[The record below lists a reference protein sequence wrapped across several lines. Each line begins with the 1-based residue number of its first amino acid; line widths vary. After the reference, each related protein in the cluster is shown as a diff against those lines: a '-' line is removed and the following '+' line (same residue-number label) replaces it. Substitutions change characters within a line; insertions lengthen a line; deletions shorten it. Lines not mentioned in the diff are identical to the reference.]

1 MVRLKNGPP
10 CGPNALVLHCSKTH
24 GPRVGQTVN
33 IIEKGSIDPTTSVLV
48 KILKQTV
55 QEGDDGMGKVQQYES
70 LEIWKQ
76 SDVVFLDDSPAVLGK
91 VVAVDNNQAII
102 DVSYAQHTDIQTTSK
117 PQNSL
122 KVYRLAE
129 LSLCMGVEATAN
141 ATVEVTPTSHSQPV
155 SRHVAGIVQH
165 APVCILD
172 PAPLP
177 PTSLPPIIDDSMGE
191 TKGPSMLRGFLPL
204 ALHPTNS
211 GPYLLIKRI
220 EDDQTFFVCTSGTSS
235 GLIQS
240 SSFVATGGRDAKPQ
254 KCTLEEES
262 CHAYECALE
271 ACPSLLPAAS
281 ERAVPKHAGRKRRRK
296 GTQVSNGETPSVPTP
311 PVLHKTAS
319 IIDMYNSEVLC
330 IKDVHGVL
338 IPIPPGLKLKPDP
351 PRYLDHLAGWFPSSD
366 PVLYNSYHSLMSRQY
381 MLNKNKNMI
390 MLLVGK
396 LLNNPVHVHV
406 HVI

>member
-1 MVRLKNGPP
+1 M
-10 CGPNALVLHCSKTH
+10 
-24 GPRVGQTVN
+24 
-33 IIEKGSIDPTTSVLV
+33 
-48 KILKQTV
+48 KILKQDV
-55 QEGDDGMGKVQQYES
+55 GPEEGKGGEGKLQQQFEC

-76 SDVVFLDDSPAVLGK
+76 SEVVFLDDSPAVLGK

-117 PQNSL
+117 PQGSL
-122 KVYRLAE
+122 KVYRLGD
-129 LSLCMGVEATAN
+129 LSPCMGVDVTGNAVGAEATPN
-141 ATVEVTPTSHSQPV
+141 PSHGQRV
-155 SRHVAGIVQH
+155 SRHVAGVVQH

-172 PAPLP
+172 PTPLP
-177 PTSLPPIIDDSMGE
+177 PSSLPPIIDDSTGE
-191 TKGPSMLRGFLPL
+191 TKGPTMLRGFSPL
-204 ALHPTNS
+204 AIHPTNT

-220 EDDQTFFVCTSGTSS
+220 EDNQTFFVCTSGTAS

-240 SSFVATGGRDAKPQ
+240 SSFVATGGRDSKPQ

-271 ACPSLLPAAS
+271 ACPNTVTPTAN
-281 ERAVPKHAGRKRRRK
+281 ERVTPKHAGRKRRRK
-296 GTQVSNGETPSVPTP
+296 GGAQTSANETPSPPTP

-319 IIDMYNSEVLC
+319 IVDMYNSEVLC
-330 IKDVHGVL
+330 LKDVHGIL

-351 PRYLDHLAGWFPSSD
+351 PRYLDHLAGWFPNTD
-366 PVLYNSYHSLMSRQY
+366 PVLNNSYHSLMSRQY

-396 LLNNPVHVHV
+396 CDHVFTDYIYIKLLMLIFTIIIIDIVYVLN
-406 HVI
+406 